1 MYSVITGID
10 SSAQGVDIKGNYMY
24 VSSSFA
30 GAINSIR
37 SSFVTK
43 YNIKEV
49 KKGNTDI
56 NVSGKELKRIE
67 VPKMN
72 EELIVTDGSVIINF
86 EAAADCW
93 LTTVIATDRLLAVS
107 DSIWR

>member
-1 MYSVITGID
+1 M
-10 SSAQGVDIKGNYMY
+10 
-24 VSSSFA
+24 
-30 GAINSIR
+30 
-37 SSFVTK
+37 
-43 YNIKEV
+43 

-93 LTTVIATDRLLAVS
+93 LTTVIATDRLLAVR

>member
-1 MYSVITGID
+1 M
-10 SSAQGVDIKGNYMY
+10 
-24 VSSSFA
+24 
-30 GAINSIR
+30 
-37 SSFVTK
+37 
-43 YNIKEV
+43 

-72 EELIVTDGSVIINF
+72 EELIVTDGTVIINF

-93 LTTVIATDRLLAVS
+93 LTTVISTDRLLAVN